1 MRILLIA
8 TNRHNRVMSRMRAQ
22 PIPIG
27 LAYVAGH
34 LDRSRH
40 EVKLVDLMFA
50 SDDYLNEVES
60 TVRDFNP
67 ELVGISIRN
76 LSNHSY
82 IDPQWQLPITK
93 SVIERIRSIS
103 DATIVCGGPAFS
115 IMPTQVFDYVQPDFG
130 LAGDAGESFADLAGR
145 IEIGEPDYRG
155 MTGLLHRENGELVYN
170 GMRCSSD
177 FIERPS
183 LDDLDMPKYA
193 KAGFG
198 VSVPHQ
204 AGGLLLPDL
213 CGRHPHARR
222 RLAGDPPHRRGGSG
236 SLGGHRA
243 LRIEEDFLRG
253 QLLQRAAGACQGSLP
268 CADGG

>member
-34 LDRSRH
+34 IDRSRH

-50 SDDYLNEVES
+50 SENYLDEVEQ
-60 TVRDFNP
+60 TVREFNP

-82 IDPQWQLPITK
+82 VDTQWQLPITK
-93 SVIERIRSIS
+93 SVIERVRSIS

-115 IMPTQVFDYVQPDFG
+115 IMPRQVFEYVQPDFG

-155 MTGLLHRENGELVYN
+155 MTGLLYRENGQLVYN

-183 LDDLDMPKYA
+183 LDDLGHA
-193 KAGFG
+193 QVRQGG
-198 VSVPHQ
+198 IRRQRPHQ
-204 AGGLLLPDL
+204 AGRLSTIPLP
-213 CGRHPHARR
+213 PTTSARR
-222 RLAGDPPHRRGGSG
+222 KGLGASSGPSTRWLRKWRRSPSG
-236 SLGGHRA
+236 MG
-243 LRIEEDFLRG
+243 
-253 QLLQRAAGACQGSLP
+253 
-268 CADGG
+268 